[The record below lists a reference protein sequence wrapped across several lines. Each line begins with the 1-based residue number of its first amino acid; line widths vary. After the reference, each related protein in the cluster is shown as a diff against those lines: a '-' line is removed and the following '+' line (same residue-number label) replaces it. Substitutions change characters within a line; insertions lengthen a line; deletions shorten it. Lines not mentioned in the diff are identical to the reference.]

1 MSTLEL
7 EIDEGVAVFVEVED
21 VDTNREEEVAN
32 AGDRLHAQFSKI
44 SDALGKVVSSVNA
57 GLGTLPDRPGK
68 VEVEFGV
75 QLKGEADFW
84 IVSGEAQG
92 HIKVK
97 LVWG

>member
-7 EIDEGVAVFVEVED
+7 SLVEGNKVFVEVED
-21 VDTNREEEVAN
+21 GESDRREEVAD
-32 AGDRLHAQFSKI
+32 GGILQAQFSKI
-44 SDALGKVVSSVNA
+44 SDSIAQIVSSVNA
-57 GLGTLPDRPGK
+57 GIGTLPDRPGT

-84 IVSGEAQG
+84 IVTGEAQG

-97 LVWG
+97 LKWG